1 MAQRYVFAQTD
12 FGGGQVDEDA
22 HLREDAK
29 VMKTAAR
36 LMSNWRQ
43 RNTGTLQVRPGRNA
57 FSLTTAPRCERFRM
71 SANQEL
77 ILSFGTSA
85 GNGAVAILD
94 RLGNVIASNISANYL
109 WTNSTLNLINWT
121 LTPDRVV
128 ICYPGMQPQLILWNE
143 ATNVFSFQPF
153 VFATLGFQ
161 VNEPFFRLG
170 ARGATMKPSALT
182 GTITLTCSVPF
193 FTNSMIGQRLSLGGA
208 QVTITA
214 VGSAT
219 PITTCTAVVD
229 TNNSLNAWVSVSVGF
244 NTALNPLAIY
254 PANTLAETAID
265 KITIETG
272 TAPANL
278 GGNSWNIFG
287 TVLTGIFVSGINTVN
302 NQLVTA
308 YGSAGIGQFGFITT
322 PQPIITWQQEFM
334 NAANGW
340 PASCFFVQ
348 GRLGFCDFPQRPD
361 AVLMSASGLYDIFF
375 VDSAA
380 AINNPNA
387 GVNADSSILVF
398 ISGQPHVRN
407 VVEWNG
413 DIFVFTDQGVYR
425 IPTTGTAVT
434 PGTISFQKITDATA
448 STVKPLVTKEAVIFT
463 SASSDRVSSIVRTG
477 NFTTPYVEQDLTIFH
492 SQLIK
497 TPVTIA
503 VGHGDD
509 GFPERYIYVL
519 NSDGTVVVGRVQDDR
534 SFVGWLP
541 WSGAGSVSWISS
553 ALFDVLF
560 TTLYG
565 TQYVLE
571 YENVSFFLD
580 QTVNYNSP
588 PANMLFFGGP
598 FIAFANGQVRVMDGA
613 IDYGFR
619 NVDATGHLIKNPED
633 DFSSPTIVAGAPF
646 TSQFKPFLEEAQR
659 GQAVGQRQRLRK
671 ITRAIVSVYGSS
683 GFTFGGRTIPPFN
696 FGDNP
701 FAQPKLKETS
711 YTARFLGRA
720 FDPQVLLLKDA
731 PGPLTIVEF
740 VQEATV

>member
-77 ILSFGTSA
+77 ILAFSA
-85 GNGAVAILD
+85 GAVAILD
-94 RLGNVIASNISANYL
+94 RTGTTIASNSSGSYL
-109 WTNSTLNLINWT
+109 WTNTTVNQINWT

-143 ATNVFSFQPF
+143 SANTFSFAAF
-153 VFATLGFQ
+153 TFRSIGFQ
-161 VNEPFFRLG
+161 VNEPFFRL
-170 ARGATMKPSALT
+170 AIPGATMTPTAQT
-182 GTITLTCSVPF
+182 GTTTLTCSVPF
-193 FTNSMIGQRLSLGGA
+193 FTNAMIGQQISLAGQQA
-208 QVTITA
+208 QITA
-214 VGSAT
+214 VGSST
-219 PITTCTAVVD
+219 PITTCTIVVAAGNMLA
-229 TNNSLNAWVSVSVGF
+229 TWFQITTSGVTVTTVF
-244 NTALNPLAIY
+244 PL
-254 PANTLAETAID
+254 NTLAETALD
-265 KITIETG
+265 KITIEVG
-272 TAPANL
+272 STAA
-278 GGNSWNIFG
+278 
-287 TVLTGIFVSGINTVN
+287 NTVN
-302 NQLVTA
+302 GTLLSGVAVSGVNTTGNELV
-308 YGSAGIGQFGFITT
+308 SAWGAATLSAQATIST
-322 PQPIITWQQEFM
+322 PQPIVTWQQEFM

-340 PASCFFVQ
+340 PASCYFVQ

-361 AVLMSASGLYDIFF
+361 AVLMSATGLYDVFF

-387 GVNADSSILVF
+387 GVNANAAILVF
-398 ISGQPHVRN
+398 LSGQPHVRN
-407 VVEWNG
+407 VAEWNG

-425 IPTTGTAVT
+425 IPTTGTVVT

-448 STVKPLVTKEAVIFT
+448 STVKPLVTKEAVIFI
-463 SASSDRVSSIVRTG
+463 SASGDRVSSIVRTG

-492 SQLIK
+492 SQLVK
-497 TPVTIA
+497 TPVTVA

-519 NSDGTVVVGRVQDDR
+519 NSDGSVIVGRVQDDR

-541 WSGAGSVSWISS
+541 WTGGGSVSWVSS
-553 ALFDVLF
+553 SLFDVLF

-571 YENVSFFLD
+571 YENIGFFLD
-580 QTVNYNSP
+580 HAVNFNSP
-588 PANMLFFGGP
+588 PANMLSGGHGAY
-598 FIAFANGQVRVMDGA
+598 IAFANGQVRVMDGA
-613 IDYGFR
+613 IDYGLR

-633 DFSSPTIVAGAPF
+633 NFSSATIVAGAAF
-646 TSQFKPFLEEAQR
+646 TSQFKPFLEEAPR

-701 FAQPKLKETS
+701 FAQPNLQETS